1 MGAKEEIAAA
11 IEEVRHIKQKDPSK
25 TRPFEHDAVFN
36 MLLSSIRKTSD
47 DRKTLQWYPISESSA
62 KKNELAEDGYWGEN
76 WQWMSRSH
84 ARKGWVDIGKIAGR
98 LEKVLDDL
106 TFLESRLEFYTGKL
120 DGIVG
125 KI

>member
-1 MGAKEEIAAA
+1 MNAKEEIAAA
-11 IEEVRHIKQKDPSK
+11 IEEIKHVKQKDPSK
-25 TRPFEHDAVFN
+25 TLPFEHDAVFN

-47 DRKTLQWYPISESSA
+47 DRKVLQCHPIPETSA
-62 KKNELAEDGYWGEN
+62 KKNELAEGGYWGEN
-76 WQWMSRSH
+76 WQWINRSDS
-84 ARKGWVDIGKIAGR
+84 RKGWVDISKIAGR

-106 TFLESRLEFYTGKL
+106 TFLESRLEFYTCKL